1 VLFFG
6 NIDDIDGKKRLENLE
21 VAQVSPRI
29 PFNEALKYMLNGNA
43 LLLFGNKNSKQIP
56 AKIYDYFGAKG
67 RIFVIYG
74 DENDPIKRVVE
85 DNKKCIVAENNVQD
99 IKDRIYELIEMHK
112 NKEIDCAPD
121 FNYEWNS
128 IVERLN
134 NILERSD

>member
-1 VLFFG
+1 
-6 NIDDIDGKKRLENLE
+6 
-21 VAQVSPRI
+21 
-29 PFNEALKYMLNGNA
+29 
-43 LLLFGNKNSKQIP
+43 LFGNKNSKQIP

-85 DNKKCIVAENNVQD
+85 NNQKCIVTENKVQG
-99 IKDRIYELIEMHK
+99 IKDKIYELIEMHK
-112 NKEIDCAPD
+112 NKEIDCDPD

-134 NILERSD
+134 NILEGSD